1 MLSTFEWAIAAV
13 AVVDAQDRPLF
24 TEVFYSKDDI
34 LSLAAPHVQAN
45 LVVTHEEELHLQFLM
60 HAALDV
66 CHERASTRYVSSSS
80 VASSSAMMVNSPGG
94 GGAAAETPAPPSM
107 SRTSGAADVRFFD
120 RLLEETNRCVHGF
133 QSASGIRVLLVTLG
147 EAPRDAVLPICRS
160 VYELAS
166 STMCAPFRSISTDS
180 LHTSRKFI
188 SGLQATIGPFTATS
202 RSGRSV

>member
-1 MLSTFEWAIAAV
+1 MNSFEWAIAAV

-24 TEVFYSKDDI
+24 TEVFYSRDEI

-45 LVVTHEEELHLQFLM
+45 LVVTREEELHLQFLM

-80 VASSSAMMVNSPGG
+80 VASSSSAMVSSPGG
-94 GGAAAETPAPPSM
+94 VGGADVPVPASM
-107 SRTSGAADVRFFD
+107 SRTTGAADVRFFD
-120 RLLEETNRCVHGF
+120 RVLEESSRCVHGF
-133 QSASGIRVLLVTLG
+133 QSASGIRVLLVTIG

-166 STMCAPFRSISTDS
+166 STMCAPFRSIATDS
-180 LHTSRKFI
+180 LHTSRKFM

-202 RSGRSV
+202 RSGRSA